1 MNNLTKSQHDEKI
14 DSIAQELEDNG
25 YIVLIE
31 PSDSNLPFYLGGYH
45 PNVIATKNDD
55 GIILE
60 VKSSLKRVS
69 IDRFQTVAET
79 IASHPG
85 WRFLLVTL
93 DDSSENILLPDE
105 NSLPFWEALNSRLLN
120 LQMLIQES
128 LFEPAILFF
137 GSITEAALRKRAIT
151 QHLPIQRF
159 PTIALLNH
167 SYSSGEISMTEF
179 DLLKDCLKI
188 QEKVTHGVM
197 TPIDP
202 EILKLAKSTIQSLIK
217 EWSTDSF

>member
-14 DSIAQELEDNG
+14 DSITQELEDNG

-31 PSDSNLPFYLGGYH
+31 PSDSNLPFDLGGYD
-45 PNVIATKNDD
+45 PDLIATKNDD

-60 VKSSLKRVS
+60 VKGSLKRLS
-69 IDRFQTVAET
+69 IDRFQEIAER

-93 DDSSENILLPDE
+93 DDSSENILFSDE
-105 NSLPFWEALNSRLLN
+105 NSLPSWEALNSQLLN

-137 GSITEAALRKRAIT
+137 WSITEAALRKRAIT

-167 SYSSGEISMTEF
+167 SYSSGEISVTEF

-188 QEKVTHGVM
+188 QEKVAHGVM
-197 TPIDP
+197 TSIDP
-202 EILKLAKSTIQSLIK
+202 EILKLAQRTIQSLIK
-217 EWSTDSF
+217 QWSTDSF